1 MKLTGSERIYQTF
14 SIVIVSLLSIIS
26 FYPVLYII
34 GLSLTGEQEWLLRK
48 GFIFWPT
55 SPTLIGYNTL
65 LVRQGS
71 YVLRAFTVSV
81 LRTIIGTMLTLTM
94 TVVTGYVLSR
104 RNIPGKRIML
114 FGLLFTIL
122 FGGGLIPT
130 YLVVRDTG
138 LLNKLWALVIPGLVY
153 NWGVLVFR
161 QFFENIPQEIEESA
175 LVDGAGEFAL
185 MTKIIL
191 PMSTAAMAAI
201 GLFIAVGHWNSWF
214 DAMIYIKNRNL
225 YPIQLLLRNL
235 LLATTQI
242 ELVLGVS
249 QVVDAGVRSPTISLK
264 MAVAVIGTLPI
275 LCVYPFL
282 QKYFIKGVYMGSVK
296 G

>member
-1 MKLTGSERIYQTF
+1 
-14 SIVIVSLLSIIS
+14 
-26 FYPVLYII
+26 
-34 GLSLTGEQEWLLRK
+34 
-48 GFIFWPT
+48 
-55 SPTLIGYNTL
+55 
-65 LVRQGS
+65 
-71 YVLRAFTVSV
+71 
-81 LRTIIGTMLTLTM
+81 
-94 TVVTGYVLSR
+94 
-104 RNIPGKRIML
+104 
-114 FGLLFTIL
+114 
-122 FGGGLIPT
+122 
-130 YLVVRDTG
+130 
-138 LLNKLWALVIPGLVY
+138 LVIPGLVY